1 MQSNKQVEW
10 NQDQITIAT
19 KAIAMVQPNRR
30 KIKNKA
36 KKTFQNHYGKH

>member
-1 MQSNKQVEW
+1 MQSNKQVER

-30 KIKNKA
+30 KM
-36 KKTFQNHYGKH
+36 KKQSKKKLSESLW